1 MYDEKIP
8 PQDVEAE
15 KAVLGAI
22 LIENEVLNSVLEILD
37 ANDFYRETHRII
49 FKAML
54 DLYEKHEAIDL
65 ITLVDSLKKD
75 NKLEAVNGIA
85 YVTALPSAIATAANV
100 QYHAKIVYEKSV
112 LRKLINVSSEI
123 ASKAYEGSEELALQ
137 LDNAEKKILDIST
150 KKTTTEYKMADG
162 MLMGMVEHFQK
173 LTENKGNATG
183 IPTGFYDLDRLTSG
197 LQPSDLIILAARPS
211 MGKTAFALNLV
222 QNVAL
227 RSHKSKSLTK
237 PYVVAFFSLEMSA
250 AQLMHRMIC
259 SEAQIDSQRLR
270 TGELSKDD
278 WGKIWEACESFSHTT
293 IAIDDTPGISAMEM
307 RSKARKIKS
316 EHGLDLIVVDYLQLM
331 QGSGKK
337 NPENRQ
343 QEVSE
348 VSRSLKALAREL
360 NVPVIALSQLSR
372 SVEARQVKR
381 PMLSDLRES
390 GSLEQ
395 DADLVAFLYREDYYN
410 PETENQNITELIVA
424 KNRNGP
430 VDTINLFFAKQFTRF
445 ESLSKKIN

>member
-1 MYDEKIP
+1 MYDEKIL
-8 PQDVEAE
+8 PQDIEAE

-22 LIENEVLNSVLEILD
+22 LIDNEVLSTVVEVLD
-37 ANDFYRETHRII
+37 SNDFYRESHRII
-49 FKAML
+49 FKTML
-54 DLYEKHEAIDL
+54 DLYENHKAIDL
-65 ITLVDSLKKD
+65 ITVVDSLKKE
-75 NKLEAVNGIA
+75 NQLETVDGIA
-85 YVTALPSAIATAANV
+85 YVTALSSAIATAANV
-100 QYHAKIVYEKSV
+100 KYHTQIVYEKAV
-112 LRKLINVSSEI
+112 LRKLIRVSTEI
-123 ASKAYEGSEELALQ
+123 ASNAYEGTEDIALQ
-137 LDNAEKKILDIST
+137 LDTAEKKILDIST
-150 KKTTTEYKMADG
+150 KKTTAEYKMADS

-173 LTENKGNATG
+173 LTENKGKAIG
-183 IPTGFYDLDRLTSG
+183 IPTGFYDLDKLTSG
-197 LQPSDLIILAARPS
+197 LQPADFIILAARPS
-211 MGKTAFALNLV
+211 MGKTAFSLNLV

-227 RSHKSKSLTK
+227 RAHQSKSLDK
-237 PYVVAFFSLEMSA
+237 PYSVAFFSLEMSA
-250 AQLMHRMIC
+250 EQLMHRMIC

-270 TGELSKDD
+270 TGELSNDD
-278 WGKIWEACESFSHTT
+278 WEKIWDACESFSRT
-293 IAIDDTPGISAMEM
+293 IIAVDDTPGITAMEM

-337 NPENRQ
+337 NPESRQ

-348 VSRSLKALAREL
+348 ISRSLKALAREL
-360 NVPVIALSQLSR
+360 NVPLIALSQLSR
-372 SVEARQVKR
+372 SVESRQVKR

-445 ESLSKKIN
+445 ESLSRKK